1 MAVQLEDCMAR
12 SVRPLKLS
20 SSQRRALV
28 ALSKSRHGRV
38 AQRALI
44 ILAVAEEGMTYT
56 SVAEQLGTGM
66 ARVRR
71 WRKRFEDEGVNALE
85 DLPRSG
91 GPKAELVVTDEQ
103 RAELE
108 RLAIRART
116 NRQIAFRAKI
126 ILASSDGLTNLDV
139 ARKLRCSPSTVGT
152 WRKRFIADGVAGLVD
167 EPRPGAPRTIS
178 DADVE
183 AILVRTL
190 ETKPKGRTHWSTRKM
205 AEKAGASHSTVGRIW
220 RTFGL
225 QPHVVES
232 FKISDD
238 PFFVEKVRDVVGLY
252 LNPPDHAVVLSFD
265 EKPQIQALERAQP
278 ILPMDFGQPER
289 QTHNYVRHGTLDL
302 FAALNV
308 ATGKIIAR
316 TKKRHRAKDFV
327 AFLRLLDDE
336 VESNLDV
343 HVILDNLSAH
353 KAPAVRRW
361 VSRHP
366 RFHFHFTPT
375 YSAWL
380 NLVER
385 FFGLLTQHA
394 LKRGSHTS
402 VFVLNAAIH
411 EYIETHNEE
420 GKPFVWTKTAD
431 QILDKVKRFGQR
443 TIQVHE

>member
-1 MAVQLEDCMAR
+1 MAR

-28 ALSKSRHGRV
+28 ALSRSSRERLAH
-38 AQRALI
+38 RASI

-71 WRKRFEDEGVNALE
+71 WRKRFEDEGVKALV

-91 GPKAELVVTDEQ
+91 GPKAELVVSEEQ
-103 RAELE
+103 RTELE
-108 RLAIRART
+108 RLAMRART
-116 NRQIAFRAKI
+116 NRQIAFRAKV
-126 ILASSDGLTNLDV
+126 ILACSDGLTNLDV
-139 ARKLRCSPSTVGT
+139 ARKLRCSPGTVGK
-152 WRKRFIADGVAGLVD
+152 WRKRFVADGVAGLCD
-167 EPRPGAPRTIS
+167 EPRPGAPRTVS
-178 DADVE
+178 DEKVE
-183 AILVRTL
+183 AILVKTL

-205 AEKAGASHSTVGRIW
+205 AERAGVSHTTVGRIW

-232 FKISDD
+232 FKVSDD
-238 PFFVEKVRDVVGLY
+238 PFFVEKVRDIVGLY

-265 EKPQIQALERAQP
+265 EKPQVQALERAQP

-289 QTHNYVRHGTLDL
+289 QTHNYLRHGTVDL

-308 ATGKIIAR
+308 ASGKVLAR

-327 AFLRLLDDE
+327 AFLRVVDAE

-343 HVILDNLSAH
+343 HLILDNLSAH
-353 KAPAVRRW
+353 KSPVVKRW
-361 VSRHP
+361 VARHP

-385 FFGLLTQHA
+385 FFGLLTEHA

-402 VFVLNAAIH
+402 VTALKAAID
-411 EYIETHNEE
+411 EYIEAHNEE
-420 GKPFVWTKTAD
+420 GKPFIWTKTAD
-431 QILDKVKRFGQR
+431 QILDNVKRFGQR
-443 TIQVHE
+443 TLQVHGGD